1 MSLSDLTGVF
11 GSIEVTFEQHTE
23 VTVDPPQFSLACRTQ
38 GGPATTVVWKRDGT
52 TVADDGNHTTS
63 QIVLDAGSAIY
74 YNVLVVTG
82 REGGEYECTVSHDRI
97 SIAESLTVEGT
108 YLYVCTYVSVDVYC
122 KAMISL
128 WRVYTYILVYYCSC
142 KCTHYKLFICY
153 SCEH

>member
-1 MSLSDLTGVF
+1 MLDCTIDILLPLVCNTILYNYSLLQNLLSLLFSDLTGVF
-11 GSIEVTFEQHTE
+11 VSIEVTFEQHTE

-108 YLYVCTYVSVDVYC
+108 YLYECTYV
-122 KAMISL
+122 
-128 WRVYTYILVYYCSC
+128 RTYAR
-142 KCTHYKLFICY
+142 T
-153 SCEH
+153 